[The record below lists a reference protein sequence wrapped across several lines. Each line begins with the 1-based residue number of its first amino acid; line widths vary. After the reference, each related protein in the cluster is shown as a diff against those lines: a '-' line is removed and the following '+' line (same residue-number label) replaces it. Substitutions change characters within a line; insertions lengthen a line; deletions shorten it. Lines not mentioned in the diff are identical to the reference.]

1 MLVRILAVLV
11 PILFALVLRNPLEHD
26 NVFSVNTLL
35 HSESITPSPARVLIV
50 TAHPDDESLFFA
62 PTLISL
68 LSHKHDG
75 GLENAAPY
83 AEVYTLCLSTG
94 DADGLGKIR
103 QQEMLRALDVLG
115 IQEGKRWIVDNP
127 NLQDNITAKWDPLVI
142 ADVVKPYVTEYK
154 ISTILTFDEKG
165 ISLHPNHISIPFGLR
180 HLLSTQLPHPIPK
193 LYTLISLPPF
203 AKFQGPVAPVLAKY
217 DLVLQHVWYS
227 IYAYLFGTPSE
238 VNPDDQI
245 SVPVFVSGAQEYLT
259 ALKSMYQHRSQLV
272 WFRWLYIAASRY
284 MWVNEWLEVK
294 IPNSVTGV

>member
-1 MLVRILAVLV
+1 MGPTSHSRRSK
-11 PILFALVLRNPLEHD
+11 ALCHQIQNIHCE
-26 NVFSVNTLL
+26 
-35 HSESITPSPARVLIV
+35 PSP
-50 TAHPDDESLFFA
+50 
-62 PTLISL
+62 ISFP
-68 LSHKHDG
+68 S
-75 GLENAAPY
+75 
-83 AEVYTLCLSTG
+83 EVYTCPS
-94 DADGLGKIR
+94 
-103 QQEMLRALDVLG
+103 Q
-115 IQEGKRWIVDNP
+115 
-127 NLQDNITAKWDPLVI
+127 
-142 ADVVKPYVTEYK
+142 
-154 ISTILTFDEKG
+154 ILTFDEKG

-180 HLLSTQLPHPIPK
+180 RLLSTQLPHPIPK

-272 WFRWLYIAASRY
+272 WFRWLYVAASRY

-294 IPNSVTGV
+294 IPSSVTGV

>member
-11 PILFALVLRNPLEHD
+11 PILFALVLRNPLEHE

-35 HSESITPSPARVLIV
+35 HSESITPSPARVLLV

-127 NLQDNITAKWDPLVI
+127 CVHSNQTLQF
-142 ADVVKPYVTEYK
+142 
-154 ISTILTFDEKG
+154 S
-165 ISLHPNHISIPFGLR
+165 
-180 HLLSTQLPHPIPK
+180 
-193 LYTLISLPPF
+193 
-203 AKFQGPVAPVLAKY
+203 
-217 DLVLQHVWYS
+217 
-227 IYAYLFGTPSE
+227 
-238 VNPDDQI
+238 
-245 SVPVFVSGAQEYLT
+245 
-259 ALKSMYQHRSQLV
+259 
-272 WFRWLYIAASRY
+272 
-284 MWVNEWLEVK
+284 
-294 IPNSVTGV
+294 